1 MTIKFDTTGAMTA
14 FQKHLTTYLLAI
26 REELLNDAQAG
37 MQTPEGRTDLTNGDI
52 KIIVGYVSTSVIGG
66 TWATMDEWG
75 TGSLMDPE
83 NPALSSYRNSDRWNP
98 SRYDLKR
105 RGRPAGQYTDIFGKV
120 RTSSGKARGLDLEQM
135 AEEGKLPESFLP
147 TPPSHAM
154 RNAFRWMRN
163 GRFQWYLQKAVT
175 SFPWG
180 KYLKVTNTKG

>member
-1 MTIKFDTTGAMTA
+1 MTIRFDADRAMAA

-26 REELLNDAQAG
+26 REELLKDTTAG
-37 MQTPEGRTDLTNGDI
+37 MQTPEGRMDLTTGTI
-52 KIIVGYVSTSVIGG
+52 EVIVGHVSTSIVGG

-75 TGSLMDPE
+75 TGSLMDTT
-83 NPALSSYRNSDRWNP
+83 NPALSSYRSSDRWNP
-98 SRYDLKR
+98 ARYDLKR

-120 RTSSGKARGLDLEQM
+120 RTSRGRARGLDLERM
-135 AEEGKLPESFLP
+135 AEEGKLPSSYLP

-154 RNAFRWMRN
+154 RDAFRWMQN
-163 GRFQWYLQKAVT
+163 GRFQWYLQKAIT